1 MGLDMT
7 DMTQWDW
14 MDMTCIFIFTE
25 MFAILADQ
33 LKEDRESKIGTDRLG
48 FASAGS

>member
-1 MGLDMT
+1 
-7 DMTQWDW
+7 
-14 MDMTCIFIFTE
+14 

-48 FASAGS
+48 FAFAGS